1 MNSEIDPNS
10 SIAAEPGC
18 SAPSRNVLFDPTDRS
33 CTTCAGPGLKWR
45 AKYRRAR
52 NGDGISSPRP
62 IHLVRRIDGRNPHDR
77 SKPRFLW

>member
-1 MNSEIDPNS
+1 MNSEIDPTPPS
-10 SIAAEPGC
+10 LPSLAVPHPRERPVDPHPPGLHYM
-18 SAPSRNVLFDPTDRS
+18 R
-33 CTTCAGPGLKWR
+33 GPGPKWR